1 MNRELEILQYKKIEL
16 PHGHNPKDNRIIE
29 EMPSLDTIN
38 AVAQAMNQLGN
49 PSRLRIFWLLCHCEE
64 CVINIAAATEM
75 SSPAVSH
82 HLKLLKEAGLIVANR
97 NGKEMYYRAA
107 DTPMV
112 NKLHHTIEEIAKIS
126 CPDWLDK
133 FEN

>member
-1 MNRELEILQYKKIEL
+1 MD
-16 PHGHNPKDNRIIE
+16 PKNIQKPDIVSK
-29 EMPSLDTIN
+29 MPKTETIQT
-38 AVAQAMNQLGN
+38 VADAMKQLGD

-82 HLKLLKEAGLIVANR
+82 HLRLLKGAGLITANR